1 MIQLIR
7 HVWDLAAPSLYEKC
21 QLPCEGLSCQALAS
35 TKENMALTGFTDGT
49 VRIWD
54 LWTQG
59 IVRNLKGPTS
69 SAKSLVVKDGNV

>member
-1 MIQLIR
+1 
-7 HVWDLAAPSLYEKC
+7 
-21 QLPCEGLSCQALAS
+21 
-35 TKENMALTGFTDGT
+35 MALTGFTDGT